1 MIDILS
7 VWKYKSLLKC
17 SKFFIIVVVD
27 KKVGTFKNQTR
38 IFFFLWLILL
48 LPSCFPNKTLT
59 VGAAA
64 TLLEQVAKSS
74 YKQSDLR
81 IIREGMPAYLM
92 LMDGMIEALPDNE
105 RLLIAAAQGYS
116 SFASV
121 FVEDQDKEYAKLLF
135 ERGRQYALRSLEI
148 RGLKDPLQTP
158 FDDFKEGLKGLGKK
172 DASYIFWGATCWAN
186 WIRLNLDSMEALAE
200 LPRVEWMMKR
210 VLEIDEGFYYG
221 GPHLFM
227 GIWFASKPKIAGGD
241 LKKAQGHFLKALEL
255 GKGKFLM
262 AYVYYATYYARQAL
276 DKDLF
281 ISTLQK
287 VWETPADISPELTL
301 LNTVAK
307 EKAKELLT
315 HVEEYFE

>member
-1 MIDILS
+1 MGSFRFCICL
-7 VWKYKSLLKC
+7 SLLLLIISSQSAC
-17 SKFFIIVVVD
+17 LYSK
-27 KKVGTFKNQTR
+27 KARVGTAA
-38 IFFFLWLILL
+38 LL
-48 LPSCFPNKTLT
+48 
-59 VGAAA
+59 VAD
-64 TLLEQVAKSS
+64 VAKAA

-81 IIREGMPAYLM
+81 ILREGMPAYLM
-92 LMDGMIEALPDNE
+92 LMDGMIEAWPDNE
-105 RLLIAAAQGYS
+105 QLLIAAAQTYS
-116 SFASV
+116 SFASI

-135 ERGRQYALRSLEI
+135 GKGRNYALRSLER
-148 RGLKDPLQTP
+148 RGLKEPLQSH
-158 FDDFKEGLKGLGKK
+158 FEDFKEGLKGLGKR
-172 DASYIFWGATCWAN
+172 DVPYLFWGATCWAN
-186 WIRLNLDSMEALAE
+186 WIRMNLDSMEALAE
-200 LPRVEWMMKR
+200 LPRVEWMMQR

-287 VWETPADISPELTL
+287 VLKTPQDISPELTL

-315 HVEEYFE
+315 HVEEY